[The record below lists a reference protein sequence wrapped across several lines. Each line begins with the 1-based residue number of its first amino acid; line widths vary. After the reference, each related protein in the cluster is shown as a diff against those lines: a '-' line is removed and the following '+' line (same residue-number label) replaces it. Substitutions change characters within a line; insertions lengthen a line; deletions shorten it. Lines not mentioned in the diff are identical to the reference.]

1 MTLMEYSITLILV
14 PMNWDIEYT
23 DEFGNWWE
31 ELTESEQS
39 SVAASVKLLGQSAQA
54 CVFRIAVQSMARG
67 MVIYGNCASSMAG
80 DRIACSMRLI
90 QDAARCF

>member
-1 MTLMEYSITLILV
+1 
-14 PMNWDIEYT
+14 MNWDIEYT

-31 ELTESEQS
+31 ELSESEQS
-39 SVAASVKLLGQSAQA
+39 SVAASVKLLGQ
-54 CVFRIAVQSMARG
+54 FGPGLRFPIAVQSMERG

-80 DRIACSMRLI
+80 DRIACSTRLI